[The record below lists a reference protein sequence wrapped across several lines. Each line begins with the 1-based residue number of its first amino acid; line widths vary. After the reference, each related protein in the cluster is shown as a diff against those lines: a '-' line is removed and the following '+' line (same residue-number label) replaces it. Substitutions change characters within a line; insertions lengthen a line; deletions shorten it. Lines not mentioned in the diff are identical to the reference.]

1 MRRFILDEAGTVT
14 VEMVLWLAFLVPSA
28 MLMGEKV
35 VTPLIENAA
44 YQAELNQESLVIIE
58 RAMAACPAEV
68 TQ

>member
-14 VEMVLWLAFLVPSA
+14 VEMVLWMAFLVPSA

-35 VTPLIENAA
+35 VSPLIENAA

-58 RAMAACPAEV
+58 RALATCPAGV